1 MSADPEPLRLTDVIH
16 AVGGPSDLAA
26 VARVLDGADALL
38 PEGRETYRP
47 LSTEE
52 VAALVLVAG
61 GLHAE
66 PAMALVDLAR
76 ANDEAG
82 FLVLPGTV
90 GLSRKASATLWVQ
103 TRRRL
108 GVPVT
113 ARVR

>member
-1 MSADPEPLRLTDVIH
+1 MASLFSVASVGSGGRGPRPRRRGCAL
-16 AVGGPSDLAA
+16 AGGPRDVPAA
-26 VARVLDGADALL
+26 VDR
-38 PEGRETYRP
+38 
-47 LSTEE
+47 E

-61 GLHAE
+61 GLDAE

-82 FLVLPGTV
+82 FLGLAGTV
-90 GLSRKASATLWVQ
+90 GLSGEASTTLWVQ